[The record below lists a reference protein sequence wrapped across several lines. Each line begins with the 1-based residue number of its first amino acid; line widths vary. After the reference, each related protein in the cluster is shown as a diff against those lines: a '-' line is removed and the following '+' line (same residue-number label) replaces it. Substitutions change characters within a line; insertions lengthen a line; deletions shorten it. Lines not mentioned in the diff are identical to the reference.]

1 MGPKTLRKDTEVF
14 LLGHYESQIV
24 GIKLPSNKQVLSV
37 LFYNLREIKLSNA
50 KSISL
55 AIRETLVFWEKARIP
70 TRGQDKCE
78 QKLKSL
84 HNEWRELQ
92 KSKTKKS
99 EVARKKEEKFVN
111 ELENLFDISHAN
123 AMEMITIE
131 QDKLFLTNQRQPGR
145 VGCFGSVD
153 MQAKRLE
160 DKHVKKMEAV
170 NQRKR
175 KAQEDVSSICKYIF
189 IMFLFLF
196 YTNFLLSLS

>member
-99 EVARKKEEKFVN
+99 EVARFVN